1 MVTNKEIKTLENSV
15 VELTVTIEKD
25 AVKKE
30 YDELLKKYSKTAHI
44 KGFRKGKVPAAVLER
59 KYGEGLITES
69 GFNMIEKSL
78 EEVLK
83 DVDKKPLP
91 YSQPVL
97 KDEEDLKIT
106 LDNDLVFTVSY
117 ETYPEVKL
125 GEYKGF
131 EIEIPEVK
139 LTADDEKRELKR
151 YQDQNAIVSEKKGG
165 KAAKENVVT
174 VNYIELDE
182 NDNEI
187 EDTKREDFTFTV
199 GTGYNYYK
207 FDDEII
213 GMKKDEEKVIEK
225 EYAED
230 FEYKELAGKK
240 VKLKITVTS
249 VKAKKLPEL
258 DDELAQDISEKYKTL
273 DDLKKDIKERQE
285 GMIENKL
292 KAVKQEKI
300 LEKII
305 ENSEVDPPSAM
316 INAELENQWS
326 NFLYQFGGDENK
338 VLEILTMQNKS
349 KDDMLAEWRPYS
361 EKTVKGQL
369 LISKIG
375 DEEKIE
381 ASDEELDD
389 EIRTQSAQSGMS
401 EEDFKNY
408 IEQNNMKEYV
418 RLSLKERKTYD
429 MLMEN
434 SKFRKGEKIK
444 FLDFIQTNY

>member
-30 YDELLKKYSKTAHI
+30 YDELLKKYSKTAHM
-44 KGFRKGKVPAAVLER
+44 KGFRKGKVPSEVLER
-59 KYGEGLITES
+59 KFGEGLVTES

-83 DVDKKPLP
+83 DAEKKPLP
-91 YSQPVL
+91 YSQPSL
-97 KDEEDLKIT
+97 KDEDDLKIT
-106 LDNDLVFTVSY
+106 LDNDLVFTVTY

-125 GEYKGF
+125 GDYKGF

-139 LTADDEKRELKR
+139 ITAEDEKRELKK
-151 YQDQNAIVSEKKGG
+151 YQDQNALVTEKRGG
-165 KAAKENVVT
+165 KIAKDNVIT
-174 VNYIELDE
+174 INYAELDE
-182 NDNEI
+182 NDNVI
-187 EDTKREDFTFTV
+187 DGTNREDFTFTV

-207 FDDEII
+207 LDDDVI
-213 GMKKDEEKVIEK
+213 GMKKDEEKIIEK
-225 EYAED
+225 EFPED
-230 FEYKELAGKK
+230 FEYSELAGKK
-240 VKLKITVTS
+240 AKVKVTVTS
-249 VKAKKLPEL
+249 VKSKKLPEI

-273 DDLKKDIKERQE
+273 DDLKKDIKKRQE
-285 GMIENKL
+285 GMIESKL
-292 KAVKQEKI
+292 KALKQEKL

-305 ENSEVDPPSAM
+305 KNSEVNPPASM
-316 INAELENQWS
+316 VNSELENQWN
-326 NFLYQFGGDENK
+326 NFLYQFGGDESK

-349 KDDMLAEWRPYS
+349 KDDMLAEWRPFS

-381 ASDEELDD
+381 PTDEELEE
-389 EIRTQSAQSGMS
+389 EIKAQSAQSGMS
-401 EEDFKNY
+401 EEDFKKY
-408 IEQNNMKEYV
+408 IEQNNMTEYV
-418 RLSLKERKTYD
+418 RLSLKERKTYE
-429 MLMEN
+429 MLLDN
-434 SKFRKGEKIK
+434 CKFKKGDKIK

>member
-1 MVTNKEIKTLENSV
+1 M
-15 VELTVTIEKD
+15 
-25 AVKKE
+25 
-30 YDELLKKYSKTAHI
+30 
-44 KGFRKGKVPAAVLER
+44 
-59 KYGEGLITES
+59 
-69 GFNMIEKSL
+69 
-78 EEVLK
+78 
-83 DVDKKPLP
+83 
-91 YSQPVL
+91 
-97 KDEEDLKIT
+97 
-106 LDNDLVFTVSY
+106 
-117 ETYPEVKL
+117 
-125 GEYKGF
+125 
-131 EIEIPEVK
+131 K

-305 ENSEVDPPSAM
+305 ENSEVDPSF
-316 INAELENQWS
+316 S
-326 NFLYQFGGDENK
+326 ND
-338 VLEILTMQNKS
+338 
-349 KDDMLAEWRPYS
+349 
-361 EKTVKGQL
+361 
-369 LISKIG
+369 
-375 DEEKIE
+375 
-381 ASDEELDD
+381 
-389 EIRTQSAQSGMS
+389 
-401 EEDFKNY
+401 
-408 IEQNNMKEYV
+408 
-418 RLSLKERKTYD
+418 
-429 MLMEN
+429 
-434 SKFRKGEKIK
+434 
-444 FLDFIQTNY
+444 

>member
-1 MVTNKEIKTLENSV
+1 VVTNKEIKTLENSV

-30 YDELLKKYSKTAHI
+30 YDELLKNYSKTAHM
-44 KGFRKGKVPAAVLER
+44 KGFRKGKVPTEVLER
-59 KYGEGLITES
+59 KFGEGLISES

-83 DVDKKPLP
+83 DADKKPLP
-91 YSQPVL
+91 YSQPSL
-97 KDEEDLKIT
+97 KDEDDLKIT
-106 LDNDLVFTVSY
+106 LDSDLVFTVTY

-139 LTADDEKRELKR
+139 IAAEDEKRELKK
-151 YQDQNAIVSEKKGG
+151 YQDQNALVTEKRGG
-165 KAAKENVVT
+165 KVTKDNVIT
-174 VNYIELDE
+174 INYAELDE
-182 NDNEI
+182 NDSVI
-187 EDTKREDFTFTV
+187 EGTNREDFTFTV

-207 FDDEII
+207 LDDDVI

-225 EYAED
+225 EFAED
-230 FEYKELAGKK
+230 FEYSELAGKK
-240 VKLKITVTS
+240 AKLKVTVTS
-249 VKAKKLPEL
+249 VKSKKLPEI
-258 DDELAQDISEKYKTL
+258 DDELAQDINEKFKTL

-285 GMIENKL
+285 GMIESKL
-292 KAVKQEKI
+292 KAVKQEKL

-305 ENSEVDPPSAM
+305 ENSEVNPPEAM
-316 INAELENQWS
+316 INSELENQWN

-349 KDDMLAEWRPYS
+349 KDDMLAEWRPFS

-375 DEEKIE
+375 DEEKVE
-381 ASDEELDD
+381 STDEELEE
-389 EIRTQSAQSGMS
+389 EIKAQSAQSGMS
-401 EEDFKNY
+401 EEDFKKY
-408 IEQNNMKEYV
+408 IKQNNMTEYI
-418 RLSLKERKTYD
+418 RLSLKERKTYE
-429 MLMEN
+429 MLLDN
-434 SKFRKGEKIK
+434 CKFKKGDKVK

>member
-1 MVTNKEIKTLENSV
+1 MVANKEIKSLENSI

-59 KYGEGLITES
+59 KYGEGLVTES
-69 GFNMIEKSL
+69 GFNLIEKSL
-78 EEVLK
+78 DEVLK
-83 DVDKKPLP
+83 DVEKKPLP
-91 YSQPVL
+91 YSQPAL
-97 KDEEDLKIT
+97 KDEENLKIS
-106 LDNDLVFTVSY
+106 LDEDLVYTVSY
-117 ETYPEVKL
+117 ETFPEVKL

-131 EIEIPEVK
+131 DIEIPEVK
-139 LTADDEKRELKR
+139 LAAEDEKRELKR
-151 YQDQNAIVSEKKGG
+151 YQDQNAVVSEKRGG
-165 KAAKENVVT
+165 KVAKDNVVT
-174 VNYIELDE
+174 INYAELDE
-182 NDNEI
+182 NDNVI

-207 FDDEII
+207 LDDDII
-213 GMKKDEEKVIEK
+213 GMKKEEEKVIEK
-225 EYAED
+225 EFADD

-240 VKLKITVTS
+240 IKLQVTVTS
-249 VKAKKLPEL
+249 VKSKKLPDL

-292 KAVKQEKI
+292 KAVKQEKM

-305 ENSEVDPPSAM
+305 ENSEVDPPAAM
-316 INAELENQWS
+316 INAELDNQWN

-338 VLEILTMQNKS
+338 VLEILTMQNKT
-349 KDDMLAEWRPYS
+349 KEDMLAEWRPFA

-375 DEEKIE
+375 EEEKVE
-381 ASDEELDD
+381 ATDEELEE
-389 EIRTQSAQSGMS
+389 EIKSQSAQSGMS
-401 EEDFKNY
+401 EEDFRNY
-408 IEQNNMKEYV
+408 IEQNQMKEYV

-429 MLMEN
+429 LLMEN
-434 SKFRKGEKIK
+434 CKFKKGEKIK

>member
-15 VELTVTIEKD
+15 VELSVTIEKD

-44 KGFRKGKVPAAVLER
+44 KGFRKGKVPKAVLER
-59 KYGEGLITES
+59 KYGEGLVTES
-69 GFNMIEKSL
+69 GFNLIEKSL
-78 EEVLK
+78 DEVLK

-91 YSQPVL
+91 YSQPSL
-97 KDEEDLKIT
+97 KDEEDLKIS

-139 LTADDEKRELKR
+139 LAAEDEKRELKK
-151 YQDQNAIVSEKKGG
+151 YQDQNALVTEKKGG
-165 KAAKENVVT
+165 KVAKDNVITINYSELDDEENVVDNT
-174 VNYIELDE
+174 V
-182 NDNEI
+182 
-187 EDTKREDFTFTV
+187 REDFTFTV

-207 FDDEII
+207 LDDDVI

-225 EYAED
+225 EYPED
-230 FEYKELAGKK
+230 FEYPELAGKK
-240 VKLKITVTS
+240 VKLKVTVTS
-249 VKAKKLPEL
+249 VKSKKLPEI

-273 DDLKKDIKERQE
+273 DDLKKDIKERQQ
-285 GMIENKL
+285 GMIDNKL

-305 ENSEVDPPSAM
+305 ENSEVNPPSAM
-316 INAELENQWS
+316 INAELDNQWN

-338 VLEILTMQNKS
+338 VLEILKMQNKS
-349 KDDMLAEWRPYS
+349 KEDMLSEWRPYS

-375 DEEKIE
+375 EEEKVE
-381 ASDEELDD
+381 ASDEELEE
-389 EIRTQSAQSGMS
+389 EIKVQSAQSGMS

-408 IEQNNMKEYV
+408 LEQNHMKEYV

-434 SKFRKGEKIK
+434 CKFKKGEKIK
-444 FLDFIQTNY
+444 FLDFTQTNY